1 MDKNWQMLTKENKL
15 IGLTI
20 LTVLFPG
27 KYYHLANII
36 NHFLKNIDPI
46 FYIYHPRIYPT
57 FTFIN

>member
-27 KYYHLANII
+27 KYYHLANILLI
-36 NHFLKNIDPI
+36 IFLKILIQSFI
-46 FYIYHPRIYPT
+46 FIT
-57 FTFIN
+57 QEFILHLLL